1 MEPVAQK
8 NGGKM
13 NKKGFTLVEILLVL
27 VILGTLA
34 AMVLPRLTGRSEQ
47 SKIVAARVDINSN
60 VSTALKLYE
69 LDNGFF
75 PSTKQGL
82 KALVKKT
89 TSSPVPKNWNGP
101 YMERLPKDPWGRAYE
116 YKYPGTHGFDY
127 DLSSLGKDDED
138 DETNINNW
146 E

>member
-1 MEPVAQK
+1 
-8 NGGKM
+8 M

-60 VSTALKLYE
+60 ISTALKLYE

-82 KALVKKT
+82 SALVKKT
-89 TSSPVPKNWNGP
+89 TASPVPKNWNGP
-101 YMERLPKDPWGRAYE
+101 YMEKLPKDPWGRDYI
-116 YKYPGTHGFDY
+116 YKYPGTHGYDY
-127 DLSSLGKDDED
+127 DLYSLGPNEKD
-138 DETNINNW
+138 DETNIANW